1 MATVELAL
9 DRAMPAADSVQAGT
23 GLLQLQGPAKQ
34 LARYHRQLMALEEA
48 LRAKGKPRPGA
59 WDRLL
64 WAKWRPIAVQP
75 GNYCIDFDLVH
86 RVLWDSVEG
95 VALHA
100 AVRAACGTLRE
111 RCDAAA
117 AEAIAERR
125 RATAAK
131 FSAGPG
137 ASAACFRA
145 LRKPI
150 ATGLT
155 FLRCDDG
162 TYTADAGLVDHI
174 TRRA

>member
-1 MATVELAL
+1 M
-9 DRAMPAADSVQAGT
+9 
-23 GLLQLQGPAKQ
+23 
-34 LARYHRQLMALEEA
+34 
-48 LRAKGKPRPGA
+48 
-59 WDRLL
+59 
-64 WAKWRPIAVQP
+64 QP

-174 TRRA
+174 ARRAWDEIYRGADGTDAAILASFLDRFGHLVFRAPEVQLPPINPETFHRFVVRGSRTAGGIDNWTPGE